1 MAGMQEVT
9 LHEVQVFFENV
20 DELLP
25 DANKKVKMITT
36 ERMTML

>member
-9 LHEVQVFFENV
+9 LHEVQVFSENV
-20 DELLP
+20 DELLL

-36 ERMTML
+36 DRMTML